1 MAIPSMRSIAIAC
14 AGAIALVAVVAL
26 GLRLHTGRHRQP
38 SATAARAAA
47 SGWHKPSPYGE
58 AFVPP
63 LVQGRVQGRT
73 FHSAG
78 GMVSTAAQPYPNV
91 APEVMAAKL
100 ISAPPPAY
108 PLLARMAHVRG
119 QVTVEAIISSSGAV
133 SAARALSGHRLLRGA
148 ALAAVRQR
156 RYRPYRIGG
165 QPANV
170 STVVSVDFGAPS

>member
-1 MAIPSMRSIAIAC
+1 MAIPSMRSIVIAC
-14 AGAIALVAVVAL
+14 ASAAALAVILAVAL
-26 GLRLHTGRHRQP
+26 HLYTRRQ
-38 SATAARAAA
+38 SAAA
-47 SGWHKPSPYGE
+47 AQAATSQGHKPSAYGE

-63 LVQGRVQGRT
+63 PVQGRNQARA

-78 GMVSTAAQPYPNV
+78 GMGTSVAQPYPNV

-108 PLLARMAHVRG
+108 PLLARMGHVRG
-119 QVTVEAIISSSGAV
+119 QVTVQAIISSSGAV

-148 ALAAVRQR
+148 AVAAVRQR

-170 STVVSVDFGAPS
+170 STVVTVDFGDPS